1 MKRNKREKKN
11 RKKGHRYLFHHT
23 FQALAKISN
32 YLMHMSSLKVRQ
44 KCVYKLKNRDRE
56 RRKRKKGRERKK
68 KKLEKRKGEAERG
81 GKRNGR
87 KKIA

>member
-32 YLMHMSSLKVRQ
+32 YLMHMSSLKVWE
-44 KCVYKLKNRDRE
+44 KSVVSPKRE
-56 RRKRKKGRERKK
+56 KENEKEKEREKY
-68 KKLEKRKGEAERG
+68 
-81 GKRNGR
+81 
-87 KKIA
+87 KIARKDTDIFFSILSKLWRKYQII

>member
-32 YLMHMSSLKVRQ
+32 YLMHMSSLKVWE
-44 KCVYKLKNRDRE
+44 KSVVSPKRE
-56 RRKRKKGRERKK
+56 KEIEKEKEREKY
-68 KKLEKRKGEAERG
+68 
-81 GKRNGR
+81 
-87 KKIA
+87 KIARKNTDIFFFILSKLWRKYQII